1 MPPRNFGGKYEP
13 PSLKPG
19 RINAR
24 IDKFDESEIFYF
36 SFSFR
41 QAFILSMKQEWIAI
55 LAKWSFDFCHSQTE
69 RKEEAY
75 LDKWFAKEK
84 GREG

>member
-1 MPPRNFGGKYEP
+1 
-13 PSLKPG
+13 
-19 RINAR
+19 
-24 IDKFDESEIFYF
+24 
-36 SFSFR
+36 
-41 QAFILSMKQEWIAI
+41 MKQEWIAI